1 MYFGVYGTK
10 EELYMF
16 SKDTMIM
23 LLNSR
28 RTLLE
33 YRDPVANANIIK
45 KIDRKLRFLNGL
57 I

>member
-28 RTLLE
+28 RALLE
-33 YRDPVANANIIK
+33 YRDPVANANIIH
-45 KIDRKLRFLNGL
+45 KIDRKLRSLMG
-57 I
+57 

>member
-23 LLNSR
+23 LLTGR
-28 RTLLE
+28 RALLE
-33 YRDPVANANIIK
+33 GRNPVANANIIK
-45 KIDRKLRFLNGL
+45 KIDRKLRSLMG
-57 I
+57 

>member
-1 MYFGVYGTK
+1 MYFGVCGTK

-23 LLNSR
+23 LLTSR
-28 RTLLE
+28 RALLE

-45 KIDRKLRFLNGL
+45 KIDRKLRMLMG
-57 I
+57 

>member
-23 LLNSR
+23 LLTSR
-28 RTLLE
+28 RALLE
-33 YRDPVANANIIK
+33 YRDPVANTNIIK
-45 KIDRKLRFLNGL
+45 KIDRKLRMLMG
-57 I
+57 

>member
-23 LLNSR
+23 LLTSR
-28 RTLLE
+28 RALLE
-33 YRDPVANANIIK
+33 YRDPVANINIIR
-45 KIDRKLRFLNGL
+45 KIDRKLRSLGA
-57 I
+57 

>member
-16 SKDTMIM
+16 SRDTMIM

-28 RTLLE
+28 RALLE

-45 KIDRKLRFLNGL
+45 KIDRKLRSLGA
-57 I
+57 